1 MSTLTSPKSTLVR
14 EYTIKPLTSE
24 DFAFQEEMLYQS
36 LYVMED
42 QNIFPREIVQNP
54 LISKYIKHW
63 GKPGDFGLIAENKE
77 TGDKIGAAWY
87 RLFSSNDRGFGFI
100 DERTPEISIAID
112 YNHRNQGFGSHLLL
126 SLINHA
132 KNSGF
137 KSLSLSVI
145 PENAAIH
152 LYERIGFKTVE
163 NPRPH
168 LVMKLDI
175 P

>member
-1 MSTLTSPKSTLVR
+1 MSTLTSPKPALVR

-54 LISKYIKHW
+54 LISKYMKHW
-63 GKPGDFGLIAENKE
+63 GKQGDFGLIVENKE

-87 RLFSSNDRGFGFI
+87 RLFSTNDRGFGFI
-100 DERTPEISIAID
+100 DDKTPEISIAID
-112 YNHRNQGFGSHLLL
+112 YNHRNQGIGSHLLL

-132 KNSGF
+132 KNTGF

-168 LVMKLDI
+168 LVMRLDI

>member
-1 MSTLTSPKSTLVR
+1 MPTKTTLIR
-14 EYTIKPLTSE
+14 EYTLRPLTL
-24 DFAFQEEMLYQS
+24 DDLQFQEEMLYQS
-36 LYVMED
+36 LYVVED

-63 GKPGDFGLIAENKE
+63 GRPGDFGLIVENKE
-77 TGDKIGAAWY
+77 TGEKIGAAWY
-87 RLFSSNDRGFGFI
+87 RLFTANDQGFGFI
-100 DERTPEISIAID
+100 DDKTPELAIAID
-112 YNHRNQGFGSHLLL
+112 YNYRNQGIGRHLLL

-152 LYERIGFKTVE
+152 LYERIGFKTIE
-163 NPRPH
+163 NPKPH
-168 LVMKLDI
+168 LVMRLDI